1 MGIDYFPLP
10 FRRDEPER
18 VVDHMREMLRL
29 ADGRRWINIRPDL
42 DAGVMAALDR
52 RPSVFSGRGPRIPT
66 ATWVPASLSRRGE
79 RSPVRA
85 GITHSQRHDAKAK
98 LSQSDVVVP
107 DGWRVEQDHP
117 KRGLTFLVP
126 EGDDPLIAVRFL
138 VAASD
143 ALSGV
148 IVDDEWVAIIAVR

>member
-18 VVDHMREMLRL
+18 VVEHMHEMLRR

-42 DAGVMAALDR
+42 DAVLMAALDR

-66 ATWVPASLSRRGE
+66 ATWVPTSINRRGQ

-85 GITHSQRHDAKAK
+85 GITHAQRHDAETK
-98 LSQSDVVVP
+98 LRQANVMVP
-107 DGWRVEQDHP
+107 EGWEVEQDHP

-126 EGDDPLIAVRFL
+126 EGDDPLTAVDFL

-148 IVDDEWVAIIAVR
+148 IVDDDWVAIIAVR

>member
-10 FRRDEPER
+10 FRRQEPDR
-18 VVDHMREMLRL
+18 VVEHMHEMLKL

-42 DAGVMAALDR
+42 DADVMAALDR

-66 ATWVPASLSRRGE
+66 ATWVPSELDRRGE
-79 RSPVRA
+79 RSSVRA

-98 LSQSDVVVP
+98 LAEAGMAVP
-107 DGWRVEQDHP
+107 DGWTVEQDHP
-117 KRGLTFLVP
+117 KRGLTFVVP
-126 EGDDPLIAVRFL
+126 SEDDPRVAVDFL
-138 VAASD
+138 VGASD

-148 IVDDEWVAIIAVR
+148 VVDDDWVAIIAVR